1 MPQFDVTAFSPQIIW
16 LVITFLVLYVL
27 MAKVALPRIGG
38 ILEERQARID
48 DNLDTAQNLRN
59 EYAAEAEAYEE
70 SMAEAREQ
78 ARSAIFDA
86 TQEMSVDS
94 ARRHEDLG
102 SRLSGE
108 LKAAEERITE
118 AKEAAVSGIQD
129 AAASVAAEATER
141 LIGIEPGEEAVAS
154 AISSAFDASMK
165 GTG

>member
-1 MPQFDVTAFSPQIIW
+1 
-16 LVITFLVLYVL
+16 
-27 MAKVALPRIGG
+27 
-38 ILEERQARID
+38 
-48 DNLDTAQNLRN
+48 
-59 EYAAEAEAYEE
+59 
-70 SMAEAREQ
+70 MAEAREQ

-165 GTG
+165 ESG